1 MRHCHISILCNE
13 LSFLKHKLKF
23 LYDNFDQLIF
33 IDYDILNNCNS
44 KDGSLEF
51 IESFDDKDNK
61 ITLIKFTEKDLK
73 IINDFNGVSM
83 IEKRK
88 MFSKGSGFIKDDI
101 DIVWATDMD
110 EFFNK
115 NLIKI
120 TENKFSNDKDLI
132 TLNIPHYIFTYNSFN
147 IFKGTEINNSSYI
160 CPPRITRHFKGKIYG
175 HCNFDSYG
183 KTLKCS
189 EEFIYHYAYVGY
201 KRNVSKLRIYTK
213 DNNPEKIRINKKYLD
228 IYSESLKRNDKYIDI
243 FHPNLKLNMSS
254 IKFNSPH
261 PDYINIEKMIND
273 LNS

>member
-1 MRHCHISILCNE
+1 MKNCHISILSNE
-13 LSFLKHKLKF
+13 LIFLKYKLKF

-33 IDYDILNNCNS
+33 VDYDILNNCNS
-44 KDGSLEF
+44 KDGTIEF

-61 ITLIKFTEKDLK
+61 ITLIKFTEKDLE
-73 IINDFNGVSM
+73 IINNYNGVSM

-88 MFSKGSGFIKDDI
+88 MFSKGSTFINDDI

-120 TENKFSNDKDLI
+120 AEEKFSSDDKLV

-147 IFKGTEINNSSYI
+147 IFKGNEKNNSCFI
-160 CPPRITRHFKGKIYG
+160 CPPRITRHSKGKIYG
-175 HCNFDSYG
+175 HCNFESYG
-183 KTLKCS
+183 KTLNCD

-201 KRNVSKLRIYTK
+201 KRSKSKLRIYTK
-213 DNNPEKIRINKKYLD
+213 DNNPEKIRINKKFLN

-243 FHPNLKLNMSS
+243 FHPNLKLNMTS
-254 IKFNSPH
+254 IKFNMPH
-261 PDYINIEKMIND
+261 PDYIKIDEMISE
-273 LNS
+273 LNN